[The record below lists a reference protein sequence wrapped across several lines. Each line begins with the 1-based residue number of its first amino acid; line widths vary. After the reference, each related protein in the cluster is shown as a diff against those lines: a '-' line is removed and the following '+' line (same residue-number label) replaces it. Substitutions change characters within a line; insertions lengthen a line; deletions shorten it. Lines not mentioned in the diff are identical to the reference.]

1 MARTRAVLLIWSL
14 LCPLTSPFQQHS
26 QNALLTRKSL
36 LPTRTTTLIRSS
48 SSSEDSSSSDDVG
61 SFEFNASSS
70 NPDAETLLR
79 INFSFHNDNNN
90 DDGGRLA
97 LSAVQQYCQTF
108 PYAAVL
114 PVQPLTYIPLT
125 LPDGNPGVK
134 VSFLRKKTAEKG
146 SIDGGILFTCCLVSE
161 EDCDDEGLTNYK
173 RRIQLTAIRIAEGQT
188 VSKMFSEKQILL
200 AFVKGLNDA
209 RGIEI
214 LTTGDGGRHVEV
226 ESIFHRWLNLG

>member
-1 MARTRAVLLIWSL
+1 MTRTRVVLLIWSL
-14 LCPLTSPFQQHS
+14 LCTLTTPFQQHS
-26 QNALLTRKSL
+26 QNALLTRRSL
-36 LPTRTTTLIRSS
+36 LPPWTTTLRRSS
-48 SSSEDSSSSDDVG
+48 SSSDSSSSDDVG
-61 SFEFNASSS
+61 SFEFNASST

-79 INFSFHNDNNN
+79 INFSFNDDNDNNE
-90 DDGGRLA
+90 DGGRLA

-108 PYAAVL
+108 PFAAVL

-125 LPDGNPGVK
+125 LSDGNPAVQ

-146 SIDGGILFTCCLVSE
+146 SIDGGILFTSCLVSE

-173 RRIQLTAIRIAEGQT
+173 RRIQLTAIRITEGQT

-200 AFVKGLNDA
+200 AFVKGLNDP

-214 LTTGDGGRHVEV
+214 LTTTGGRHVEV